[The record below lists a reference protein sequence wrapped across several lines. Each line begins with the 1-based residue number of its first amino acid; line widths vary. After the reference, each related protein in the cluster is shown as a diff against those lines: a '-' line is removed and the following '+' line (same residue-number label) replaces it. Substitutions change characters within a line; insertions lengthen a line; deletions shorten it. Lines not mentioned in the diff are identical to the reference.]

1 MLRKLETKIWDQI
14 RGKERNYIVY
24 LLSKLLIVQRGIQPG
39 LTETENH
46 KIIEGEETDGG
57 KRRRRGK
64 RRSDPDFKSKKM
76 KKDDGPSP

>member
-24 LLSKLLIVQRGIQPG
+24 LLSKLLIVQKGIQPG

-46 KIIEGEETDGG
+46 KILKERETDGG
-57 KRRRRGK
+57 ERKRRGK
-64 RRSDPDFKSKKM
+64 RRRSDPDLKARR
-76 KKDDGPSP
+76 